1 MNAKI
6 ISEQSG
12 WLVARVW
19 LNALNESSIKHLEK
33 KSSKVFRSIFDACA
47 SKQWPGILEKGFG
60 IKASKLTVQRKQ

>member
-19 LNALNESSIKHLEK
+19 LNALNESSIKYLEK

-47 SKQWPGILEKGFG
+47 SKQ
-60 IKASKLTVQRKQ
+60 